1 MRTKHLR
8 LLIIA
13 AALLLALTG
22 MLLLLTKPAGQ
33 PDVSGIEAPAAQ
45 PAAASE
51 PAAQEAAGQIAAPAF
66 TDPQAIADYIFANR
80 RLPDHFITRREA
92 EALGY
97 DADRNFLSD
106 VAPGLSLGGDRFGN
120 YENLLPKAST
130 RTWKECDAN
139 YISGPRGTER
149 IIYSNDGLVYYT
161 ADHYE
166 TYTQMFPSP

>member
-22 MLLLLTKPAGQ
+22 ILLLLTRPAGQ
-33 PDVSGIEAPAAQ
+33 PDVSGSEAPAAQ
-45 PAAASE
+45 SPATSG
-51 PAAQEAAGQIAAPAF
+51 PAAQEEARQITAPAF
-66 TDPQAIADYIFANR
+66 TAPQAIADYIFAHG
-80 RLPDHFITRREA
+80 RLPDRFITRREA
-92 EALGY
+92 GALGY

-106 VAPGLSLGGDRFGN
+106 VAPGMALGGDRFGN

-139 YISGPRGTER
+139 YVSGPRGTER
-149 IIYSNDGLVYYT
+149 IVYSNDGLVYYT

-166 TYTQMFPSP
+166 SFTQMFPSP